1 MFPEPPLYVHRRNF
15 IHEYA
20 GFRPRVGRSTVEKE
34 VILPPGKALV
44 DSTVFECF
52 VDGGDCNS
60 FHAPIVSNRL
70 SLSTLFESISN
81 KVLDFR
87 TILEHPHLT
96 APRPEGRGLTHFL
109 VMTKKLVGM
118 VGLEPTTLCSS
129 APKADALTR
138 LRHTPMFVLR
148 ATEAAPRSGT
158 VAVHCSL
165 STAIAPAKASSAVT
179 AYSPPKTSGAAYC
192 FSNTSRYISSNSS
205 NSSFCSFKF
214 FRW

>member
-60 FHAPIVSNRL
+60 FHAPIVSNRW

-87 TILEHPHLT
+87 TILEHPHVTVPVSEWFDRRCVVSTHAHIDEFDQRFTEFGHLSTEFLT
-96 APRPEGRGLTHFL
+96 ACTCDGRNRVTTDHRRREPPRDQASVSP
-109 VMTKKLVGM
+109 
-118 VGLEPTTLCSS
+118 
-129 APKADALTR
+129 
-138 LRHTPMFVLR
+138 
-148 ATEAAPRSGT
+148 
-158 VAVHCSL
+158 SL
-165 STAIAPAKASSAVT
+165 ACCTAFSQVSSAVT
-179 AYSPPKTSGAAYC
+179 AYSPPRTSGAAYC

-205 NSSFCSFKF
+205 NSSFCAFKF

>member
-1 MFPEPPLYVHRRNF
+1 MILFRPTSLPDFGDVCGMVREQARSMEPTKPRMFPEPPLYVHRRNF

-60 FHAPIVSNRL
+60 FHAPIVSNRW

-87 TILEHPHLT
+87 TILEHPHVT
-96 APRPEGRGLTHFL
+96 VPVSEWFGR
-109 VMTKKLVGM
+109 
-118 VGLEPTTLCSS
+118 
-129 APKADALTR
+129 R
-138 LRHTPMFVLR
+138 LGR
-148 ATEAAPRSGT
+148 
-158 VAVHCSL
+158 
-165 STAIAPAKASSAVT
+165 
-179 AYSPPKTSGAAYC
+179 
-192 FSNTSRYISSNSS
+192 
-205 NSSFCSFKF
+205 
-214 FRW
+214 